1 MRSVV
6 LIICSWCILSGEAGA
21 VDIELARYATAKE
34 KQIREYAETMTNK
47 VPGVVWSFFDA
58 VRVDNWD
65 TATNLVAR
73 INRASG
79 RFETTD
85 TNAIIAPALRTIIWP
100 PISEMVGTYEQF
112 HDWDKKWLHRFGR
125 DILHSIPPGSVY
137 FGGTDPGRFIISA
150 LIESAGPGD
159 RFFVLTQNQ
168 LADGTYLEY
177 MRKLYGQKLYI
188 PTPEDSQQAFQD
200 YVNDAQERQKQ
211 GRLKPGENVRVTEGR
226 VQVSGQVAVMEINGL
241 LARLIFEKNPGH
253 GFFVEES
260 FPLDWMY
267 PHLSPQGL
275 IFELHAKP
283 LTELSGSEV
292 SKDQD
297 YWRQLTGE
305 MIGGWLTEKTSLKEV
320 CDFAD
325 KVYLDK
331 NLTGFKGDPGFAKN
345 PEAQKC
351 FSKLR
356 SSQAGLYVWRAAH
369 ARNTDEKVQMQR
381 AADLAFRQA
390 YALCPYSPEAIYRYA
405 SFLVELK
412 RPDDAFLLVKTSLR
426 QDPDNA
432 QLQQLIQSVRKA
444 Q

>member
-1 MRSVV
+1 MIFLS
-6 LIICSWCILSGEAGA
+6 CILSGGVRAG
-21 VDIELARYATAKE
+21 DIELARYATAKE
-34 KQIREYAETMTNK
+34 KQIREYAETLTNK
-47 VPGVVWSFFDA
+47 VPGIVWSFFDA

-65 TATNLVAR
+65 TATNLAAR
-73 INRASG
+73 ITRASG
-79 RFETTD
+79 RYVISTAD
-85 TNAIIAPALRTIIWP
+85 SAMSPALSTVIWP

-112 HDWDKKWLHRFGR
+112 HDWDNKWLHRFGR
-125 DILHSIPPGSVY
+125 DIIHSIPPGSIY

-150 LIESAGPGD
+150 LIESTGPGD

-168 LADGTYLEY
+168 LVDGAYLEY
-177 MRKLYGQKLYI
+177 LNKLYGKKLSL
-188 PTPEDSQQAFQD
+188 PTSEDVQSVFETYTKD
-200 YVNDAQERQKQ
+200 VRERMKD
-211 GRLKPGENVRVTEGR
+211 GRLKPGENVSVDKNGR

-241 LARLIFEKNPGH
+241 LARVIFDKNPGH
-253 GFFVEES
+253 EFFVEES

-267 PHLSPQGL
+267 PHLSPHGL

-283 LTELSGSEV
+283 LAELSGNDI

-305 MIGGWLTEKTSLKEV
+305 MIGGWLTDKTNLKEV

-331 NLTGFKGDPGFAKN
+331 NLAGFTGDPGFAKN

-356 SSQAGLYVWRAAH
+356 SSLAGLYVWRAAH
-369 ARNTDEKVQMQR
+369 ARNTDEKNQMQH

-390 YALCPYSPEAIYRYA
+390 YALCPSSPEAIFRYA
-405 SFLVELK
+405 SFLLELK

-426 QDPDNA
+426 QDPGNA
-432 QLQQLIQSVRKA
+432 QLQQLIQSVKMN